1 MEKLTVFNIF
11 SSFFFLFSFQLSP
24 AADAITPSSFIRD
37 GEKLVSSSERFE
49 LGFFSPGKSRYMYLG
64 IWYKQIPDT
73 VVWVANRNS
82 PIIEPNA
89 ALTISSNGN
98 LVMLN
103 RTNGAIW
110 SSNTSRKA
118 ENPVAQLLDTGNL
131 LGIISVGV
139 LLKEV
144 ICGRALTTH
153 RTLY

>member
-11 SSFFFLFSFQLSP
+11 SSFVFLFSIQLSK
-24 AADAITPSSFIRD
+24 AADTITPASSFIRD

-49 LGFFSPGKSRYMYLG
+49 LGFLSPPKSRYRYLG

-89 ALTISSNGN
+89 ALTISNNGN
-98 LVMLN
+98 LVILN

-110 SSNTSRKA
+110 SST
-118 ENPVAQLLDTGNL
+118 L
-131 LGIISVGV
+131 LGKQKIQ
-139 LLKEV
+139 
-144 ICGRALTTH
+144 
-153 RTLY
+153 